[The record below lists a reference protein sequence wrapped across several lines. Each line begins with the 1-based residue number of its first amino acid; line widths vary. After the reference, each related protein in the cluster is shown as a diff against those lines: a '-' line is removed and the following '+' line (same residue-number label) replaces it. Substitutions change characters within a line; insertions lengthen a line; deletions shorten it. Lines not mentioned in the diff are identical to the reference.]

1 METPM
6 VTEFDRLIDEL
17 AARAIMRRYKQGDY
31 LVLSDEALR
40 AALAGTQPLNRAELR
55 AVLDSPLTLRR
66 MHTLAQQA
74 RAAAIT
80 ATIAPAAA
88 ANDPAWTSSRALLRA
103 AADDGD
109 AHSIDTDDGY
119 WRLVFLPVA
128 GGWRMVL
135 RLDSDAPFAAE
146 LTAAAPTVA
155 VLDGR
160 GRTLMLGPLDEDG
173 ELAAPWPL
181 PGEPYASLMA
191 QGGRIEVVR
200 A

>member
-1 METPM
+1 MAA
-6 VTEFDRLIDEL
+6 EFERLIDEL

-31 LVLSDEALR
+31 QVLSDEALR
-40 AALAGTQPLNRAELR
+40 AALAGTQPLNRAELQ
-55 AVLDSPLTLRR
+55 AILDSPLTLRR

-74 RAAAIT
+74 HASATT

-88 ANDPAWTSSRALLRA
+88 ANDPAWARSRALLRA
-103 AADDGD
+103 AADDRD

-135 RLDSDAPFAAE
+135 RLDPEAPFAAE

-173 ELAAPWPL
+173 ELAASWPL
-181 PGEPYASLMA
+181 PGEAPYASLMA